1 MSASSRISWTNK
13 SVLKF
18 AGEFDPIS
26 LIEEKARQLVL
37 QARDGGWSGPPYNPI
52 AIADLL
58 KIPVEASVVSRA
70 KGYNLSWRASGGIFS
85 AALPRLTFFPQTK
98 RIMEYVAHWFRTKH
112 LNF

>member
-70 KGYNLSWRASGGIFS
+70 KGCNLSWRA
-85 AALPRLTFFPQTK
+85 
-98 RIMEYVAHWFRTKH
+98 
-112 LNF
+112 